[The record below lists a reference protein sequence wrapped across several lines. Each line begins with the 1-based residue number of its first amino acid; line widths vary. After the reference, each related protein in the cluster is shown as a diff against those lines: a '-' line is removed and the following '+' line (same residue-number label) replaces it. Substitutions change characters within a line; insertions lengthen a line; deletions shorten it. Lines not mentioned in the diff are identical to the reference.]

1 MRRAKK
7 VPKVR
12 IEVRKLPVVEHDEL
26 CLTFDAC
33 YRPAQRQMKDGKA
46 CLTSTKTLPKTL
58 LGQKV
63 RPATVHVI

>member
-26 CLTFDAC
+26 CLTFDASTD
-33 YRPAQRQMKDGKA
+33 QRKG
-46 CLTSTKTLPKTL
+46 
-58 LGQKV
+58 
-63 RPATVHVI
+63 R